1 MSSNIE
7 GYTLICKNY
16 KQTMNTLIWMWFRVV
31 NLCVL
36 WVSYWPLRYTCVQV
50 RVLPLVVD
58 LKVFP
63 ILEYTVNIKHCQY
76 VMIFLWIILCVYVVN
91 FSCNEQIDCW
101 GSRNVSLPCSSY
113 WRVACTFYKGKVWSY
128 FSFLDSFVLFHC

>member
-1 MSSNIE
+1 M
-7 GYTLICKNY
+7 
-16 KQTMNTLIWMWFRVV
+16 
-31 NLCVL
+31 
-36 WVSYWPLRYTCVQV
+36 QV

-91 FSCNEQIDCW
+91 FSCNEQIDC
-101 GSRNVSLPCSSY
+101 
-113 WRVACTFYKGKVWSY
+113 
-128 FSFLDSFVLFHC
+128 